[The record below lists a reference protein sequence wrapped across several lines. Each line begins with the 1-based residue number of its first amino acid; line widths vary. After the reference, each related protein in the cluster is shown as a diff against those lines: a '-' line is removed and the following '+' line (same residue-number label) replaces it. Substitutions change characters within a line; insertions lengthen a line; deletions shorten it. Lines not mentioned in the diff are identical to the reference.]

1 MMQALRRLAAS
12 PWQPASHALASAM
25 DSMASA
31 VDPAG
36 ASQTVYWARIAA
48 HGAWGAA
55 SPRFASNQGSTQTH
69 SEPAS
74 GTAAE
79 GQQGPA
85 SAATPTPARDKSGS
99 IIYESSKDDPF
110 GVQKN
115 WFNALSSQLNVAV
128 KTGMVP
134 DLKGRQKQVRRAAG
148 WALSPP
154 TQIRPSC
161 TPSRSPVMC
170 TLACFVA
177 TGMAVAMA

>member
-1 MMQALRRLAAS
+1 MQALRRLAAS
-12 PWQPASHALASAM
+12 PWQPASHALASVM

-31 VDPAG
+31 VGPAG
-36 ASQTVYWARIAA
+36 ASQTASWARIAA
-48 HGAWGAA
+48 NGAWSGA
-55 SPRFASNQGSTQTH
+55 SSRFASNQGSTQTQ

-74 GTAAE
+74 GTAAAAA

-85 SAATPTPARDKSGS
+85 SADTPTPARDKAGS

-134 DLKGRQKQVRRAAG
+134 DLKGRQKQVRRAA
-148 WALSPP
+148 WALPP
-154 TQIRPSC
+154 QRRCSC
-161 TPSRSPVMC
+161 KHVMC
-170 TLACFVA
+170 TLACVA
-177 TGMAVAMA
+177 TGDEMHRSA